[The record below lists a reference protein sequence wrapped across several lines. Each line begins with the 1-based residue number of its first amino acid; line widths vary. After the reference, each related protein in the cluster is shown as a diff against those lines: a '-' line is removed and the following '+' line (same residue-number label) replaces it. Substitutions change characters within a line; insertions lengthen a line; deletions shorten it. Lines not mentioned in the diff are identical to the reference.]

1 MNINNILQR
10 SVIAAAAMVITNSVV
25 ARSDQER
32 ITVMNPVVE
41 SKLAERLP
49 LAPRLDTLE
58 GKTLYMVD
66 INWGGPDAGY
76 GVFKQIEAWLAVN
89 MPSVKVEIRR
99 LRGSYMMEDPALY
112 KEIADKGDAA
122 LIGISG

>member
-1 MNINNILQR
+1 
-10 SVIAAAAMVITNSVV
+10 MVITNSVV

>member
-1 MNINNILQR
+1 LNINNFLKR
-10 SVIAAAAMVITNSVV
+10 SIIATASLVITNTV
-25 ARSDQER
+25 AAKTDQEL

-76 GVFKQIEAWLAVN
+76 GVFKQIEVWLAQK

-99 LRGSYMMEDPALY
+99 LRGSYMMDDPALY
-112 KEIADKGDAA
+112 REVADKGDAA